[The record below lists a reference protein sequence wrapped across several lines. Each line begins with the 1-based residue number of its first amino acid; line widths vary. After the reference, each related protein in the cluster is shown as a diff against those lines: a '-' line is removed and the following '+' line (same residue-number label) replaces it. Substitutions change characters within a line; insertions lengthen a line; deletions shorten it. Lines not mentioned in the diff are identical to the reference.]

1 MGEVMVVAG
10 VADVLEGLGDLRT
23 DSKRMRKDLKKIIR
37 TVLAE
42 ARKSMSRDA
51 RGVLPNDPRRAY
63 QAVRHSVYKRVLGG
77 QVNILQRKRAG
88 GSMSIVRPVR
98 TLRPGQRGGNRRK
111 RSARTNQVDG
121 YVGADRGFILR
132 FINAGTV
139 VRETRYGNRGS
150 IRARNWFDVSSAFA
164 MNTAAGRLEELI
176 GRAVE
181 EVWREDP
188 PRPSL

>member
-1 MGEVMVVAG
+1 MAEVLTLTG
-10 VADVLEGLGDLRT
+10 VAYMLEGLGDLRT

-42 ARKSMSRDA
+42 ARKAMSHDA
-51 RGVLPNDPRRAY
+51 RGILPNDPRKAY

-77 QVNILQRKRAG
+77 QVNILQKSRAG
-88 GSMSIVRPVR
+88 GSMSIARPPR

-121 YVGADRGFILR
+121 YIGSDRGFILR
-132 FINAGTV
+132 FMNAGTV
-139 VRETRYGNRGS
+139 ERETRYGKRGS
-150 IRARNWFDVSSAFA
+150 IRARNWFGTSSAFA
-164 MNTAAGRLEELI
+164 MSTAAEQLEELI

-181 EVWREDP
+181 ELWE
-188 PRPSL
+188 SQAEGAS